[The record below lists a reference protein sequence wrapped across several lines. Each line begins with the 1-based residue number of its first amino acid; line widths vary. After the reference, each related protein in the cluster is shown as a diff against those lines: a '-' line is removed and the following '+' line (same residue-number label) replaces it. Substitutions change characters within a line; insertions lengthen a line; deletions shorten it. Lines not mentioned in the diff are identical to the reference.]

1 MIATSRFAFSSVRP
15 SKSSLSSRR
24 GRRNATTTTTTK
36 AVKIAFVDPDGKIIE
51 TNQTKGILRTIALD
65 SGVEIYEGFSKLMN
79 CGGNGQC
86 GTCSMIVSDPSEC
99 LSGTTDAERK
109 KLGKEK
115 LGKGYR
121 LCCQTEIV
129 AGEENENENATIECK
144 TKPPKK

>member
-1 MIATSRFAFSSVRP
+1 MIATSQLALGVLRSANASS
-15 SKSSLSSRR
+15 SSRR
-24 GRRNATTTTTTK
+24 RRRNTTTK
-36 AVKIAFVDPDGKIIE
+36 AVKITFVDPEGKIIE

-65 SGVEIYEGFSKLMN
+65 AGAEVYEGWVGKLMN

-86 GTCSMIVSDPSEC
+86 GTCSVIVSDPSEC

-121 LCCQTEIV
+121 LCCQTEII
-129 AGEENENENATIECK
+129 AGKENENENATIECK

>member
-1 MIATSRFAFSSVRP
+1 MIATSRCAFGVVRSANSS
-15 SKSSLSSRR
+15 SKSRR
-24 GRRNATTTTTTK
+24 RRNTTTK
-36 AVKIAFVDPDGKIIE
+36 AVKITFIDPDGKSIE
-51 TNQTKGILRTIALD
+51 TNPTKGILRTIALD

-109 KLGKEK
+109 KLGKGK
-115 LGKGYR
+115 LEKGYR
-121 LCCQTEIV
+121 LCCQTEI
-129 AGEENENENATIECK
+129 ENENENATIECK

>member
-1 MIATSRFAFSSVRP
+1 MIATSQLALGVLRSANASS
-15 SKSSLSSRR
+15 SSRR
-24 GRRNATTTTTTK
+24 RRNTTTK
-36 AVKIAFVDPDGKIIE
+36 AVKITFIDPEGKIIE

-65 SGVEIYEGFSKLMN
+65 SGAEVYEGISKFMN

-121 LCCQTEIV
+121 LCCQTEI
-129 AGEENENENATIECK
+129 ENENENATIECK

>member
-1 MIATSRFAFSSVRP
+1 MIATSRCAFGAVRSANPSS
-15 SKSSLSSRR
+15 SHRR
-24 GRRNATTTTTTK
+24 RRSATTTTTK
-36 AVKIAFVDPDGKIIE
+36 AVKITFVDPDGNAIE

-86 GTCSMIVSDPSEC
+86 GTCAMVVSDPSEC

-109 KLGKEK
+109 KLGRGE
-115 LGKGYR
+115 LLRKGYR

-129 AGEENENENATIECK
+129 AGKENENEIAMIECK

>member
-1 MIATSRFAFSSVRP
+1 MIATSRCVFGAVRSANSS
-15 SKSSLSSRR
+15 SSRR
-24 GRRNATTTTTTK
+24 RRRNATTTTTTK
-36 AVKIAFVDPDGKIIE
+36 AVKITFVDPDGNAIE

-86 GTCSMIVSDPSEC
+86 GTCAMVVSDPSEC

-129 AGEENENENATIECK
+129 EGKENENENAMIECK
-144 TKPPKK
+144 TKPPKR

>member
-1 MIATSRFAFSSVRP
+1 MIATSRCAFGVLRSANSS
-15 SKSSLSSRR
+15 SYSRR
-24 GRRNATTTTTTK
+24 RRRNTTTK
-36 AVKIAFVDPDGKIIE
+36 AVKITFIDPDGKSIE

-109 KLGKEK
+109 KLGKK

-121 LCCQTEIV
+121 LCCQTEI
-129 AGEENENENATIECK
+129 ENENENATMIECK